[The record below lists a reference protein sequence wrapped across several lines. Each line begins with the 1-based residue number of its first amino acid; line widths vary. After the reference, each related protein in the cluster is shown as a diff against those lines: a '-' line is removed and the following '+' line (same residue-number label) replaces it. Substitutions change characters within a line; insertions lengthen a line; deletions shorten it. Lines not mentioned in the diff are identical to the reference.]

1 MDAPWLLEAVGWAGS
16 ALLVFSLLQRDM
28 KRLRVLNLIAC
39 VVLIGYNG
47 WIGVWPMFAMNAA
60 LALINT
66 YYLVVMRREA
76 RVQPEAATTP

>member
-47 WIGVWPMFAMNAA
+47 WIGVWPMFAMNSA

-76 RVQPEAATTP
+76 KAAAAAAP

>member
-1 MDAPWLLEAVGWAGS
+1 MDASWLLEAVGWAGS

-47 WIGVWPMFAMNAA
+47 WIGVWPMLAMNSA

-76 RVQPEAATTP
+76 KAVTPPPVA